1 MLNWMIAVGLGIV
14 ILLFIAI
21 QLWFYWIYKNQY
33 FHDRRYFLNI

>member
-21 QLWFYWIYKNQY
+21 QLWFYWIYKKA
-33 FHDRRYFLNI
+33 L

>member
-21 QLWFYWIYKNQY
+21 QLWFYWIYK
-33 FHDRRYFLNI
+33 HE